1 MDPDPENGVVDVD
14 SKVHGLS
21 NLWVG
26 GSSVYPTVS
35 CSNPTFEIVTLTLR
49 LSDHLKGVLTA

>member
-1 MDPDPENGVVDVD
+1 MDPDPKKGVVDVD

-26 GSSVYPTVS
+26 GSSVYPTVG

-49 LSDHLKGVLTA
+49 LGDHLKGVLTA